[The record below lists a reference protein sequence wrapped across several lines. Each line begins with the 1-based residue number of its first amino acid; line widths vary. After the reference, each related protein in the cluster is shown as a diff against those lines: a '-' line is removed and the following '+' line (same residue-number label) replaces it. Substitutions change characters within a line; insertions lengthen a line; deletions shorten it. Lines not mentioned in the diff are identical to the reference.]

1 MAHFLICLQA
11 VEKGSPASLHSIAS
25 LQRSDKYAAARRF
38 LARLASE
45 TFLNSLKH
53 RFSTLCLIVTLGVVS
68 TWPDAWAQSTLEKIQ
83 RTATLTIGT
92 RTGSPPFAYVNKNNE
107 WVGFSIDLV
116 ERFIVPGLSKK
127 TGKAIKLEKKE
138 SAPQTRIPLLT
149 SNAVD
154 LIAETMTDTQSRRDS
169 VDFSLT
175 FFVTGAQFLVKKG
188 SPIKGIQSLG
198 GMRIAAQQGST
209 NARIIRERVPTA
221 RLLEFPDQP
230 AAFQALAQGQ
240 VQAYTNDGIQLA
252 GLKAKAPKPDD
263 WVVAGEFYSYEP
275 YGMAMRKNDSDFR
288 HAINVAL
295 MEAIESGKYFE
306 LYDRWFGPKGEVPYP
321 LAPDIKRF
329 LQMQVVP
336 K

>member
-1 MAHFLICLQA
+1 MRRLLLLLATVTA
-11 VEKGSPASLHSIAS
+11 VAGSI
-25 LQRSDKYAAARRF
+25 
-38 LARLASE
+38 
-45 TFLNSLKH
+45 T
-53 RFSTLCLIVTLGVVS
+53 VS
-68 TWPDAWAQSTLEKIQ
+68 RAQTTLEKINQ
-83 RTATLTIGT
+83 TGILTIGT

-116 ERFIVPGLSKK
+116 ETAILPSISKK
-127 TGKAIKLEKKE
+127 LNKQIKLEKKE
-138 SAPQTRIPLLT
+138 SAPNTRIPLLT

-154 LIAETMTDTQSRRDS
+154 LIAETMTDTQSRRDQ

-175 FFVTGAQFLVKKG
+175 FFATGAQFLVKRG
-188 SPIKGIQSLG
+188 TPIKGIQTIAG
-198 GMRIAAQQGST
+198 KRIAAQQGST
-209 NARIIRERVPTA
+209 NAKIIRERVPTA
-221 RLLEFPDQP
+221 KLLEFPDQP

-252 GLKAKAPKPDD
+252 GLKAKAPKPDE
-263 WVVAGEFYSYEP
+263 WAVVGEFFSYEP

-288 HAINVAL
+288 QAVNVGL

-306 LYDRWFGPKGEVPYP
+306 LYEKWFGPKGEVPYP
-321 LAPDIKRF
+321 LAPETKRF